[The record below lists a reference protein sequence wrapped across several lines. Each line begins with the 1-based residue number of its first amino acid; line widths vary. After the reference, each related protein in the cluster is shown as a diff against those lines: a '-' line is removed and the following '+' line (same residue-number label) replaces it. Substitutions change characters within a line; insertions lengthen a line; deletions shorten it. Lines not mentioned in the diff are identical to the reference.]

1 MQQPSNDQ
9 RRQRLEKKRKRVK
22 QSRRHAK
29 VLRQWLQREALM
41 PPLRQAP

>member
-29 VLRQWLQREALM
+29 DLRQLLQREAVML
-41 PPLRQAP
+41 PRPAP